1 MTTTTTTMAMNT
13 LTETLA
19 RATLRGPGGAFPRK
33 ANAPDFPLVS
43 TFYLERAPTDED
55 VRTFAEKLEAFPSCG
70 AERDRRTRRA
80 KRRCGDCDGR

>member
-1 MTTTTTTMAMNT
+1 MTTTATTMAMNT

-43 TFYLERAPTDED
+43 TFYLSEGSTNLYFTNSRFNSSFD
-55 VRTFAEKLEAFPSCG
+55 
-70 AERDRRTRRA
+70 TRLSNA
-80 KRRCGDCDGR
+80 TVDGGTI